1 MGSVFQR
8 SMLTTVLLAIAQ
20 LCVAHH
26 SASMFDTD
34 SRVVVEGVVTKYEW
48 KNPHVYLY
56 VESESDTGQLTVWE
70 VEAHPPVL
78 LKRMGWSRDSFSV
91 GERVVVTGQAHRNP
105 GRFTIRVTDVRRSDG
120 TRLVSSSSESALDD
134 GVAAQRTRKGLSG
147 TWLTIRDRDASSRLT
162 YSGSA
167 TLPLTPKGFAAIE
180 AFSPELDPGK
190 DCIPY
195 TAPIAMLFPDAK
207 SIEIDEKEILIRTDF
222 EGVERIVYMD
232 VESHGDAPTSRHGH
246 SIGRW
251 EGEVLVVDTQRFSDH
266 ATGNTYSLPSGQ
278 QKHLVERFKL
288 NTDGMSLTYHYELE
302 DPEYLAAP
310 ITGEARWDHRPDLEL
325 SPEEC
330 DLENARRFLLE

>member
-1 MGSVFQR
+1 MTSIFER
-8 SMLTTVLLAIAQ
+8 SALATVLLAIAP

-26 SASMFDTD
+26 SAAMFDTD

-56 VESESDTGQLTVWE
+56 VESEADNGQTILWE
-70 VEAHPPVL
+70 VEGHPPAV

-105 GRFTIRVTDVRRSDG
+105 ERYSIRIKDVRRSDG
-120 TRLVSSSSESALDD
+120 TGLISASSESALDD
-134 GVAAQRTRKGLSG
+134 GVAAQRARTGLSG
-147 TWLTIRDRDASSRLT
+147 TWLTIRVDDATRALS

-167 TLPLTPKGFAAIE
+167 SLSLTPKGFAAIE

-195 TAPIAMLFPDAK
+195 TAPIAMLFPDTK
-207 SIEIDEKEILIRTDF
+207 SIEIDDKVIRIRTDY
-222 EGVERIVYMD
+222 EGIERIVYMD
-232 VESHGDAPTSRHGH
+232 VESHDDAPTSRHGH

-251 EGEVLVVDTQRFSDH
+251 EGAVLVVDTQRFSDH

-278 QKHLVERFKL
+278 QKQLVERFKL
-288 NTDGMSLTYHYELE
+288 NTDGMSLTYDYELE

-310 ITGEARWDHRPDLEL
+310 ITGEARWEHRPDLEL

>member
-1 MGSVFQR
+1 MTSIFER
-8 SMLTTVLLAIAQ
+8 SALASVLLAIAP

-26 SASMFDTD
+26 SAAMFDTN

-56 VESESDTGQLTVWE
+56 VESESDNGQTILWE
-70 VEAHPPVL
+70 VEGHPPAV

-105 GRFTIRVTDVRRSDG
+105 ERYSIRIKDVRRSDG
-120 TRLVSSSSESALDD
+120 TGLISAFSESALDD
-134 GVAAQRTRKGLSG
+134 GVAAQSTRTGLSG
-147 TWLTIRDRDASSRLT
+147 TWLTIPDHDATPDLT

-167 TLPLTPKGFAAIE
+167 SLPLTLKGFAAIE

-207 SIEIDEKEILIRTDF
+207 SIEIDEKEIWIRTDF

-232 VESHGDAPTSRHGH
+232 VESHGDAPTKRHGH

-251 EGEVLVVDTQRFSDH
+251 EGGVLVVDTQRFSDH
-266 ATGNTYSLPSGQ
+266 ATGNTFSLPSGQ
-278 QKHLVERFKL
+278 QKHLVERFEL